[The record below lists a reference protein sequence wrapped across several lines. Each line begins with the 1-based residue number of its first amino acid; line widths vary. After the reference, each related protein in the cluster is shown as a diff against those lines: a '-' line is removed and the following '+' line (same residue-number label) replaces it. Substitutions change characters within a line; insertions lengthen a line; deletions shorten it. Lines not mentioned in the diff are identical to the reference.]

1 MKKLVIILLAIT
13 PFLSFS
19 QRAERPLT
27 PGNKSGISWVPLEKA
42 KVLAR
47 KNNQKILI
55 FFYKKDCAY
64 CERMKQQ
71 TLSDPT
77 VIKTIHNNFL
87 PVKIDSRTKDI
98 IIYNGI
104 AYGNQQPASS
114 GRHDWRHDFYAEV
127 ATFNYSGTPQLTTPT
142 IVLFN
147 NKFERITV
155 IPGNKPKEHLLR
167 LLEKHI
173 K

>member
-1 MKKLVIILLAIT
+1 MKKLVIILLAII

-19 QRAERPLT
+19 QRAEKPLA
-27 PGNKSGISWVPLEKA
+27 PANKSGINWIPLEKA

-47 KNNQKILI
+47 KHNQKILI

-64 CERMKQQ
+64 CETMKQK

-77 VIKTIHNNFL
+77 VIKIIHNNFL
-87 PVKIDSRTKDI
+87 PVKIDSRTKET
-98 IIYNGI
+98 IIYNGVS
-104 AYGNQQPASS
+104 YGNQQPASS

-127 ATFNYSGTPQLTTPT
+127 ATFNYSGNPQITTPS

-147 NKFERITV
+147 NRFEKISV

-167 LLEKHI
+167 LLK
-173 K
+173 KYM